1 MKHEQAVA
9 LFVDEFGA
17 VVVDEI
23 ASPDLMTEPLT
34 LVAEAL
40 EGAAVWAAVHGDVA
54 QFDRIL
60 VLASC
65 VEHEAQYEHHV
76 ARGYARVVRQPGRWL
91 GWRLRHDPDLHA
103 RRRAL
108 GRSLPTTPA

>member
-1 MKHEQAVA
+1 MP
-9 LFVDEFGA
+9 
-17 VVVDEI
+17 
-23 ASPDLMTEPLT
+23 PDLMTEPLT

-76 ARGYARVVRQPGRWL
+76 ARGYAVSFVSRAA
-91 GWRLRHDPDLHA
+91 GWGGGCATIRTCA
-103 RRRAL
+103 ACRRAL
-108 GRSLPTTPA
+108 GRSLP